1 MWPIANSGDMTKI
14 DEVVKPPSLQLDTSP
29 AAQGRRLR
37 ALLLALKWS
46 QSELAL
52 RTGISPPSINRYCQG
67 ERRINAEDA
76 YLIAKATG
84 LTMGYIFEGDL
95 RGLSRAE
102 LDWLPDA

>member
-1 MWPIANSGDMTKI
+1 MTTI
-14 DEVVKPPSLQLDTSP
+14 DEVVKPPSLQQGTSP
-29 AAQGRRLR
+29 AAQGRRLQ
-37 ALLLALKWS
+37 ALLLALNWT
-46 QSELAL
+46 QTELVL
-52 RTGISPPSINRYCQG
+52 RTGISPPSINRYCKG
-67 ERRINAEDA
+67 HRRINAEDA

>member
-1 MWPIANSGDMTKI
+1 MTTI
-14 DEVVKPPSLQLDTSP
+14 DEVVKPPSLEKGTSP

-37 ALLLALKWS
+37 ALLIALKWT
-46 QSELAL
+46 QTELAL
-52 RTGISPPSINRYCQG
+52 RTGISPPSISRYCKG
-67 ERRINAEDA
+67 RRPMNAEDA

-95 RGLSRAE
+95 RGLTRAE